1 MQDEDP
7 IGFADFERYFAR
19 APIALCIKECARLS
33 VMRHYDCPEPILDV
47 GCGDGLFTQLAFAG
61 RQVWGIDIDA
71 AEGRRAH
78 DAAVYEQVI
87 LGDVTRA
94 HLPAAFFGSCVA
106 NCSLEHIPRI
116 GDALK
121 NIHDSLRPG
130 AEAFLFVPSR
140 DWASYMLL
148 PTALRAIGAP
158 SIAHAVTDKV
168 DSIFNHHH
176 LYDKEGWSR
185 LVRAAGFELV
195 TIDPVLSTATTVAF
209 ELFLAPSLLG
219 LLNKKLT
226 SRWTNFPALRKL
238 GAFPAFLLAQAALSV
253 GDRTPTAEFLVRV
266 RRP

>member
-1 MQDEDP
+1 MNGEEP

-19 APIALCIKECARLS
+19 APIALCIKECARLA
-33 VMRHYDCPEPILDV
+33 VMRKFDCPEPILDV

-94 HLPAAFFGSCVA
+94 HLPAGFFGSCVA

-116 GDALK
+116 EDALR
-121 NIHDSLRPG
+121 NIRGSLRPG
-130 AEAFLFVPSR
+130 AEAFLFVPSKE
-140 DWASYMLL
+140 WASHMLL
-148 PTALRAIGAP
+148 PSALRSLGAP
-158 SIAHAVTDKV
+158 SMAHVVQDKV
-168 DSIFNHHH
+168 DSVFKHHH
-176 LYDKEGWSR
+176 LYDREGWSR
-185 LVRAAGFELV
+185 LVQDAGFEIV
-195 TIDPVLSTATTVAF
+195 TIDPVLSSATTVAF
-209 ELFLAPSLLG
+209 ELFLLPSLLG

-226 SRWTNFPALRKL
+226 SRWTNFPGLRKL
-238 GAFPAFLLAQAALSV
+238 GAFPAFLLAKAALSV
-253 GDRTPTAEFLVRV
+253 GDSEPTAEFLVRV